1 MKNFLKFFILNFIF
15 FLFLTTSVNA
25 SSVNMDL
32 PLDEFNSETTNT
44 SVSDQNEIF
53 TENTENNSDSS
64 NIENSEVQNN
74 PRVTSVTTS
83 ESEDF
88 LTIENI
94 FSIIIIVIGILLILL
109 AGAILIR
116 FK

>member
-1 MKNFLKFFILNFIF
+1 MKTFFKIFLLNFIF
-15 FLFLTTSVNA
+15 VLFLTTFVNA

-32 PLDEFNSETTNT
+32 PLDQFNNTNT
-44 SVSDQNEIF
+44 NTGVSNQNEIL
-53 TENTENNSDSS
+53 NANNSNSS
-64 NIENSEVQNN
+64 NVENSEVQNN

-94 FSIIIIVIGILLILL
+94 FSIIIIVIGILLVLL